1 MGPVRKAVLRIVAC
15 CAVVAGIVGV
25 YGYAAHA
32 PLVLVA
38 LIPGGTHVESQ
49 PVGLRF
55 ADSELG
61 KQRRCK

>member
-1 MGPVRKAVLRIVAC
+1 MGPVRRLVPRILAC
-15 CAVVAGIVGV
+15 LAVVARIAGV

-38 LIPGGTHVESQ
+38 LIPGGTHVESK

-61 KQRRCK
+61 NQR